1 MCDVSLYI
9 SVLNNNIYE
18 LEYHVTIKNTCVK
31 KKKKTTTI
39 PIIAI
44 LIVTIRQGKGSIK
57 VFLK

>member
-18 LEYHVTIKNTCVK
+18 LEYHVTIINTCVK
-31 KKKKTTTI
+31 IKIKTTI

>member
-31 KKKKTTTI
+31 KKKTI